1 MIFCSTKKITY
12 VMIPYDMIFPISYLR
27 PSYTKGNTHGAPLVP
42 PEMVV
47 HSIGTDKKPLQL

>member
-1 MIFCSTKKITY
+1 
-12 VMIPYDMIFPISYLR
+12 MIPYDMIFPISYLR